1 MLGSAP
7 MYVGRQHTAPV
18 ATVDNDRF
26 VCIHCK
32 YECDA
37 LVTGVGEGT
46 GRSPYFLDN
55 AGARDRARD
64 EAVGEAR
71 SNMHWALAGATCPQC
86 GKHDGS
92 ARWHV
97 YWTSGVRGLAYG
109 ALVGALVVT
118 ALKGSTAGWV
128 GGVIGLLVV
137 AIGATVLRSQR
148 MLTGAML
155 QTSAD
160 GKVGPSRSSMLGL

>member
-1 MLGSAP
+1 MLGSAAV
-7 MYVGRQHTAPV
+7 YVGRHHTTSI
-18 ATVDNDRF
+18 ATVNNDRF
-26 VCIHCK
+26 VCIHCN

-37 LVTGVGEGT
+37 LVTGLGEGS
-46 GRSPYFLDN
+46 GSSPYFLDDD
-55 AGARDRARD
+55 GARGRARD

-71 SNMHWALAGATCPQC
+71 SNMHWALAGASCPQC
-86 GKHDGS
+86 GKHDRA

-109 ALVGALVVT
+109 ALIGVAIVA
-118 ALKGSTAGWV
+118 ALKGSTAGWI
-128 GGVIGLLVV
+128 GGVLGLLVV
-137 AIGATVLRSQR
+137 AVGATVLRSQR